1 MPEKQKAR
9 GWKGPHTAIAIV
21 AMLMQVAL
29 CNIFA
34 GVDRQH
40 IPENAALSIM
50 SSAAPTIATQPDPAD
65 VVVDGYRRGVF
76 HHPAQRGVLPEID
89 SGRIRREADDS
100 RQAGRRIR
108 HRHRRRRRGR

>member
-9 GWKGPHTAIAIV
+9 SGWKGPHTAIAII
-21 AMLMQVAL
+21 AMLTQVAV

-40 IPENAALSIM
+40 IPENAALSLM

-65 VVVDGYRRGVF
+65 VSAACPVIVPRRNMG
-76 HHPAQRGVLPEID
+76 AKCIARTR
-89 SGRIRREADDS
+89 SS
-100 RQAGRRIR
+100 
-108 HRHRRRRRGR
+108 